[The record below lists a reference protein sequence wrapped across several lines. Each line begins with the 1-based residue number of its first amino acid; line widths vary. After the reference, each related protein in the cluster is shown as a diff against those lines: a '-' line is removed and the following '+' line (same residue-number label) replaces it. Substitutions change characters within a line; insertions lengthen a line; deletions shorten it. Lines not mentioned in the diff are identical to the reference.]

1 MDAATRIAF
10 TKGTETKVLPKDVG
24 KLYGRAEM
32 LAKLPKNVQQ
42 WIVEKGAGDDPY
54 IPFVVEPY
62 CSFLAYEIV
71 DVDAAS
77 AQLPADYRIV
87 PTSIFSSTDP
97 RPTGIV
103 AAFSV
108 HTSVFWGI
116 RVEYYV
122 VAENT
127 RTGLLSWIIC
137 DYESNTISYDP
148 GQGFSGSST
157 SHATVT
163 TTYAGE
169 LVVDVAGEASGNH
182 LAFTADLGAATMEP
196 LTERLWVEG
205 NLSVDYG
212 GRLIEEESTPFGLIF
227 DPGEM
232 ARALRIPLDAVSLDA
247 NTFGGGTLASEP
259 FEACCF
265 PYAQHFV
272 TTSYPLPTPI
282 TTREQLEAAVRDFN
296 GRLPSPGAEATST

>member
-1 MDAATRIAF
+1 MDATTRISFA
-10 TKGTETKVLPKDVG
+10 KDIESKVLPKDVG
-24 KLYGRAEM
+24 KLYQRAEM
-32 LAKLPKNVQQ
+32 LGKLPKSLQRWV
-42 WIVEKGAGDDPY
+42 VEKGAGDDPF

-62 CSFLAYEIV
+62 CSFLSYEIV
-71 DVDAAS
+71 DIDATER
-77 AQLPADYRIV
+77 QLPPDYRIV
-87 PTSIFSSTDP
+87 PSAIFASTSP
-97 RPTGIV
+97 RPTAIV

-108 HTSVFWGI
+108 HTSVDCGI

-122 VAENT
+122 IAENT
-127 RTGLLSWIIC
+127 RTGMLSWVIC
-137 DYESNTISYDP
+137 DYESNTISDDP

-157 SHATVT
+157 AHAAVT
-163 TTYAGE
+163 TTFAGE
-169 LVVDVAGEASGNH
+169 LVVDVAGADSGNH
-182 LAFTADLGAATMEP
+182 LAMTADLHAASMEP

-212 GRLIEEESTPFGLIF
+212 GKLIEEDSTPFGLIF

-232 ARALRIPLDAVSLDA
+232 QQALRIPLEAVSLEA
-247 NTFGGGTLASEP
+247 NTFGAGVVAETP

-282 TTREQLEAAVRDFN
+282 TTAVELERAV
-296 GRLPSPGAEATST
+296 TSFVDGG

>member
-1 MDAATRIAF
+1 MDATTRISFA
-10 TKGTETKVLPKDVG
+10 KDIESKVLPRDVG
-24 KLYGRAEM
+24 KLYQRAEM
-32 LAKLPKNVQQ
+32 LGKLPKGLQRWV
-42 WIVEKGAGDDPY
+42 VEKGAGDDPF

-62 CSFLAYEIV
+62 CSFLSYEIV
-71 DVDAAS
+71 DIDAAER
-77 AQLPADYRIV
+77 QLPPDYRIV
-87 PTSIFSSTDP
+87 PSAIFASTSP
-97 RPTGIV
+97 RPTAIV

-122 VAENT
+122 IAENT
-127 RTGLLSWIIC
+127 RTGMLSWVIC

-157 SHATVT
+157 AHAAVT
-163 TTYAGE
+163 TTFAGE
-169 LVVDVAGEASGNH
+169 LVVDVAGADSGNH
-182 LAFTADLGAATMEP
+182 LAMTADLHAASMEP
-196 LTERLWVEG
+196 LTDRLWVEG

-212 GRLIEEESTPFGLIF
+212 GRLIEENSTPFGLIF

-232 ARALRIPLDAVSLDA
+232 QQALRIPLEAVSLEA
-247 NTFGGGTLASEP
+247 NTFGAGVVAETP

-282 TTREQLEAAVRDFN
+282 TTAAELERAV
-296 GRLPSPGAEATST
+296 TSFVDGG